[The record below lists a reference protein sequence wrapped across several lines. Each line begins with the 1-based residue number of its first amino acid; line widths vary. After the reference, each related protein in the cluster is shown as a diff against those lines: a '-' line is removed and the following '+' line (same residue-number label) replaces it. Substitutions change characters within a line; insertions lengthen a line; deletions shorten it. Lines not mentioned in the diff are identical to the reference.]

1 MLQKPKHQNK
11 KNLNTA
17 FEDLDHES
25 LLFQDTP
32 TLCDTTSSIKHLEDE
47 YRPLSKNQLK
57 RLAKKNQK
65 DKTIRIE
72 IIENNTE
79 IFIKN

>member
-1 MLQKPKHQNK
+1 M
-11 KNLNTA
+11 NTA
-17 FEDLDHES
+17 FEDLDPES
-25 LLFQDTP
+25 LLFQESP
-32 TLCDTTSSIKHLEDE
+32 GSQSYESPIKHLEDE

-72 IIENNTE
+72 ILENNTE